1 MSVVDVDKNNKN
13 RPRKQLAR
21 RTLWIIIQTHNKM
34 QEYLKA
40 IFKNHVSISV
50 EYASI
55 FIQNA
60 SIGRVMNLETQNA
73 QLGIRI

>member
-1 MSVVDVDKNNKN
+1 
-13 RPRKQLAR
+13 
-21 RTLWIIIQTHNKM
+21 M